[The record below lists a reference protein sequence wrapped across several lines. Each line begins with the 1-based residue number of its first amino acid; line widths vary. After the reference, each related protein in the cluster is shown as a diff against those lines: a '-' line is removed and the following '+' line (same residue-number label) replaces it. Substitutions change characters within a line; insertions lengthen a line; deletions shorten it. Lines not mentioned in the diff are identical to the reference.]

1 MPSAA
6 NESPRLG
13 RCSRCRI
20 SGGMCSRCRI
30 ASVTSPEV
38 TPETT
43 FYDTEAE
50 ATTEAA
56 RLNAAGILAVAWE
69 EPTWVA

>member
-1 MPSAA
+1 MTYRVD
-6 NESPRLG
+6 RLV
-13 RCSRCRI
+13 R
-20 SGGMCSRCRI
+20 
-30 ASVTSPEV
+30 
-38 TPETT
+38 TPGAVREERL
-43 FYDTEAE
+43 YDTEAE